1 MFSSITITFAPAIVY
16 FASSPKIPIG
26 ICSPNSAAG
35 CVMGMCSLQCFQYAS
50 TSASFQETFRFSW
63 AIEGKVCMNEWMGE
77 TCKLVGTKSI
87 YLSIFYLSVIY
98 IYISIYLSIF
108 LSIYLPVYLYLN
120 LPIFLLKYI
129 DVSWD
134 VDGRA
139 CSVDMGECVNLA
151 GTPKKVNTY
160 TGRSKWQQGSTTI
173 HEASPSEPSLLSWH
187 PSRQSPSLWQESP
200 QSAMPQFTH

>member
-16 FASSPKIPIG
+16 FASSPKIPSG

-87 YLSIFYLSVIY
+87 YLSIFYLSVINIY
-98 IYISIYLSIF
+98 IYISIYLSSC
-108 LSIYLPVYLYLN
+108 LSISKSTY
-120 LPIFLLKYI
+120 IFVEIY
-129 DVSWD
+129 
-134 VDGRA
+134 R
-139 CSVDMGECVNLA
+139 CVLGCWWSGMQCGHGGMCKLGWN
-151 GTPKKVNTY
+151 PKK
-160 TGRSKWQQGSTTI
+160 SKHIYREVQVAT
-173 HEASPSEPSLLSWH
+173 
-187 PSRQSPSLWQESP
+187 R
-200 QSAMPQFTH
+200 